1 MRKLLTFSVA
11 AVSLK
16 KKMAASVGPNDT
28 CNNTHNQ
35 TCAVEANSTM
45 TSSPA
50 SHRPQAPK
58 PASLNDLH
66 AFAAVARTRNFRQA
80 ATELGVSPSALS
92 HALRGLEARLGVRL
106 LNRTT
111 RSVAPTEAGERL
123 LARLAPAL
131 DEITQALAAIEDL
144 RASPSGTL
152 RINAPRA
159 ACDWVLA
166 PLVPLFLA
174 RHPGMRVELV
184 GDDSLIDI
192 VARGFDAGVRFGE
205 SLQQDMVAVPLGPP
219 QRFVVVAS
227 PGHLARHG
235 RPAHPRELIEHPC
248 IRLRFPN
255 DTSYRWEISQVEE
268 RIEVAVDGP
277 LPLGDMRLMVQAAEQ
292 GLGLAFVYQQYA
304 QQGLDAGRLVS
315 VLDDWRPA
323 EPGFSCTTPVSAWFP
338 LACAPSSSWCASTT
352 P

>member
-80 ATELGVSPSALS
+80 
-92 HALRGLEARLGVRL
+92 
-106 LNRTT
+106 
-111 RSVAPTEAGERL
+111 PTEPGERL

-255 DTSYRWEISQVEE
+255 GTCYRWEFAQGEE

-277 LPLGDMRLMVQAAEQ
+277 LALGDMRLMVQAAEQ

-315 VLDDWRPA
+315 VLDEWRPA
-323 EPGFSCTTPVSAWFP
+323 EPGFFLYYPSQRLVPAGLRAFIELVRERHPLSAQALFE
-338 LACAPSSSWCASTT
+338 A
-352 P
+352 